1 MVAEEAGRRRARGRR
16 ALVVQPAPAPVSR
29 SIADRTRRRRAA
41 AAPSGSHSPT
51 IAGCPVFPSNNA
63 WNEDVSKLP
72 VRADSTTLVNTISST
87 GGKTMLHADF
97 GGGGAYGIPFMIV
110 PAKQKK
116 EPIHYTAYGDES
128 SPGPFPIP
136 PSAPVEGG
144 SSSDGDRHVL
154 VVQSGTCHLYELYDA
169 FWRGNHW
176 DAGSGVNWNL
186 TSNKLRPLGWTSAD
200 AAGLP
205 DLPGPGALRRD
216 RDRLDP
222 PRAPLHGGGD
232 ADAATS
238 SRRRTTRRRRPIPT
252 LPPMGLRLRLKA
264 GYSLARFH
272 GESFVILQAL
282 KRYGMIVADNGS
294 SWYITGA
301 ADPRWND
308 NDLDQLKTRARQRL
322 RSREHRTD
330 PSLAGRGLA
339 WPGWPGLLR
348 LPCDPWRRA
357 LRTPKVRRK
366 SPIGGNCGRH
376 CDVAAGRRHDQRRAR
391 EHDPGAALEPDV
403 VHRVDRQGPDQPH
416 GRRGDDVR
424 DLGRAGLGPR
434 RHAGQAHGRR
444 QRRRRPE
451 GRVGRPRPSGR

>member
-1 MVAEEAGRRRARGRR
+1 MVTKQ
-16 ALVVQPAPAPVSR
+16 LVVAALAAVVLSSCNLPRLPFPAGGGSATG
-29 SIADRTRRRRAA
+29 ADSA
-41 AAPSGSHSPT
+41 AAPSASHSPT

-72 VRADSTTLVNTISST
+72 ARADSTRMINAISST

-97 GGGGAYGIPFMIV
+97 GGGGAYGIPFVIV

-205 DLPGPGALRRD
+205 IFPGLARYGETATGSIHHALRFTVEETQKGYIF
-216 RDRLDP
+216 P
-222 PRAPLHGGGD
+222 
-232 ADAATS
+232 ATHYAS
-238 SRRRTTRRRRPIPT
+238 SSTNPD

-264 GYSLARFH
+264 SYSLARFH
-272 GESFVILQAL
+272 GESLVILQAL

-308 NDLDQLKTRARQRL
+308 DDLDQLK
-322 RSREHRTD
+322 SV
-330 PSLAGRGLA
+330 
-339 WPGWPGLLR
+339 PGSAFEAVNTG
-348 LPCDPWRRA
+348 
-357 LRTPKVRRK
+357 V
-366 SPIGGNCGRH
+366 IH
-376 CDVAAGRRHDQRRAR
+376 H
-391 EHDPGAALEPDV
+391 
-403 VHRVDRQGPDQPH
+403 
-416 GRRGDDVR
+416 
-424 DLGRAGLGPR
+424 
-434 RHAGQAHGRR
+434 
-444 QRRRRPE
+444 
-451 GRVGRPRPSGR
+451 